1 MTEQEINDIFNV
13 IISTD
18 MGKKDF
24 EEWLEKNQ
32 DRIIE
37 ELLMVVGRAVFSGLT
52 TARVKTVDGA
62 KNLLMEVEDGR

>member
-32 DRIIE
+32 DQIIE
-37 ELLMVVGRAVFSGLT
+37 ELLMVVGRAVFAGLT
-52 TARVKTVDGA
+52 TARVKTIDGA
-62 KNLLMEVEDGR
+62 KNLLMEAEDGR